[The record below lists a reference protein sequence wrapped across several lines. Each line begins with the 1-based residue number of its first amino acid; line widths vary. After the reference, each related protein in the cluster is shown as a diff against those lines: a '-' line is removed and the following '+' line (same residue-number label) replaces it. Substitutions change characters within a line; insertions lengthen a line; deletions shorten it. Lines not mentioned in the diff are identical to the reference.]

1 MGLKAV
7 FCPGVDAFRLFF
19 HHPQIATAMKWC
31 GLKAIMIQIRLLLG
45 RKRAGVPKQFII
57 ERAQGKDVEVYQGF
71 TEQPIRCIL
80 KSRMHRKRQ
89 WRRLCLMA
97 MWRLKSSSSQKKG
110 RALVTFGHLQHISK
124 ELASKFVR
132 RPDGGCP
139 FIHDENSADSQVCRL
154 SQTWTMNLNE
164 RFHKTY
170 AQIDESTVDACGTFR
185 ESMSK
190 LFDSATVPVRC
201 YKMKQ
206 AQVNRELVF
215 VGPRD
220 LMAAFLF
227 DADTQRYFSMA
238 ANQHGF
244 KTWSIPKGKWL
255 PRVKSFLWGDV
266 MNDQVVLFTREGN
279 SSMTVMVSKEQFLRE
294 KQLGEKL

>member
-1 MGLKAV
+1 
-7 FCPGVDAFRLFF
+7 
-19 HHPQIATAMKWC
+19 
-31 GLKAIMIQIRLLLG
+31 MIQIRLLLG
-45 RKRAGVPKQFII
+45 RKRAGVPRQFII

-71 TEQPIRCIL
+71 TEQPIRCICEIEDAQE
-80 KSRMHRKRQ
+80 KTVETIMPDGHVETQIKF
-89 WRRLCLMA
+89 
-97 MWRLKSSSSQKKG
+97 KPKTG

-206 AQVNRELVF
+206 ALVNRELVF

-227 DADTQRYFSMA
+227 DADTQKYFSMA